1 MWLRPLRSPT
11 TPSAM
16 RPVQLDRLRLSS
28 PPAKTQSSGRMPE
41 CGSGPQQDLE
51 NHPKTWASHLE
62 KVERLKRPQVVG
74 EQDGV
79 LQEPGLVPNGTRGI
93 TLSRLRGTLDLR
105 SGYVTAP
112 SDTLRPSIFRA
123 TSGEPRHHQIPYID
137 DEKRRGAC
145 KCIHL

>member
-11 TPSAM
+11 TPSSI
-16 RPVQLDRLRLSS
+16 RPVQLDRLRLSP
-28 PPAKTQSSGRMPE
+28 PPAETQSSGRMPE

-62 KVERLKRPQVVG
+62 KVERLKRPQVG
-74 EQDGV
+74 GAQDVV

-93 TLSRLRGTLDLR
+93 TLSRVRGTLDLR
-105 SGYVTAP
+105 SGYVTAH
-112 SDTLRPSIFRA
+112 SDTLRPCIFRA

-137 DEKRRGAC
+137 DEKHRGAC